1 MGIFANR
8 GNGDSDSSIDAF
20 LSQPIVT
27 PKVFLSPAEGEQ
39 YIRVYG
45 QTKYAPARSAL
56 VQKALADGEPFWQAK
71 VYLELADSDEE
82 GSVPK
87 KVYFIRFGNT
97 VIGELSEFDRKA
109 KEVLSYEE
117 GSGYIARAVIQDD
130 LIGCLVQ
137 LFVNPNAAN

>member
-1 MGIFANR
+1 MGIFAGR
-8 GNGDSDSSIDAF
+8 GDSGSNLDAF
-20 LSQPIVT
+20 LNQQIVT
-27 PKVFLSPAEGEQ
+27 PKVFLTPAEGEQ

-56 VQKALADGEPFWQAK
+56 VQKALGEGEPFWQGK
-71 VYLELADSDEE
+71 VALELADSDEE

-87 KVYFIRFGNT
+87 KVYYIRFENT

-109 KEVLSYEE
+109 QEVLSYED
-117 GSGYIARAVIQDD
+117 GSVYIARAVIQDD

-137 LFVNPNAAN
+137 LFVNPANRS